1 MSSRTLG
8 THLHSLQLCTCRSMQ
23 EQGWQGRSYWRKLVV
38 VLEWVVVVLVVV
50 VVAGAAPR
58 RPGGG
63 GVGAEDRFQIGV
75 RQRRGRLRQRER
87 VALDRPGAVCT
98 TEQMVHQPK

>member
-1 MSSRTLG
+1 MNELPHAGHASTL
-8 THLHSLQLCTCRSMQ
+8 TTAVHMQ
-23 EQGWQGRSYWRKLVV
+23 EH
-38 VLEWVVVVLVVV
+38 
-50 VVAGAAPR
+50 AGAGLAGQELLEEVGGGVGVGGGGGGG
-58 RPGGG
+58 GGG